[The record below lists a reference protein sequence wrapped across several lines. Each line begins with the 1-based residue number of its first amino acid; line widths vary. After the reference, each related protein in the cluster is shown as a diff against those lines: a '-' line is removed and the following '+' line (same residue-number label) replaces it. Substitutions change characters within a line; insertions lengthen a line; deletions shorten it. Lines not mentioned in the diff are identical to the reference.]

1 MQSKTSW
8 IQSALLA
15 GGLASILIL
24 PTASAASPISMTPGA
39 LGAWVIDAMGSVS
52 TRVGH
57 VDLLFGETSPTPTL
71 VFRTSVIGGGGGGGG
86 GSTST
91 NLKFDFDFDVEVM
104 SASITG
110 SSGNFSSGPSV
121 FVSGVSG
128 ENREVNFFCF
138 TTPCE
143 AEVTF
148 EFATPPTTLD
158 VTDVTD
164 VTDVINEFIDSPGA
178 PYQIFS
184 GMFAFSLPVPALGS
198 AALVLLS
205 GGLAIAAKRALGRS

>member
-1 MQSKTSW
+1 MQTKTSW
-8 IQSALLA
+8 IQTALLA

-24 PTASAASPISMTPGA
+24 PTASAASPITMTPVA

-52 TRVGH
+52 TRAGH
-57 VDLLFGETSPTPTL
+57 VDLLFGETSPTPTV
-71 VFRTSVIGGGGGGGG
+71 VFLASVSGGGGGGGG

-158 VTDVTD
+158 VTDV
-164 VTDVINEFIDSPGA
+164 INEFIDSPGA
-178 PYQIFS
+178 PYQTFS

>member
-1 MQSKTSW
+1 
-8 IQSALLA
+8 
-15 GGLASILIL
+15 
-24 PTASAASPISMTPGA
+24 
-39 LGAWVIDAMGSVS
+39 
-52 TRVGH
+52 
-57 VDLLFGETSPTPTL
+57 
-71 VFRTSVIGGGGGGGG
+71 
-86 GSTST
+86 
-91 NLKFDFDFDVEVM
+91 M

-143 AEVTF
+143 AQVTF
-148 EFATPPTTLD
+148 EFATPPTTL
-158 VTDVTD
+158 D

-178 PYQIFS
+178 PYQTLS
-184 GMFAFSLPVPALGS
+184 GTFAFSLPVPALGA

-205 GGLAIAAKRALGRS
+205 GGFAIAAKRALGRS